1 MDLSHEDSKAKTEST
16 AQAADWNEHEHVSE
30 QVQRDAQRLVDQA
43 GSPGI
48 AKLAIEVIE
57 RKHGKSRSDGSD
69 GPNAIEDHSP

>member
-1 MDLSHEDSKAKTEST
+1 MDSSHEDSKAKRKST

-30 QVQRDAQRLVDQA
+30 QTQRDAQRLVDQA

-57 RKHGKSRSDGSD
+57 HKQGKSQTDGSD
-69 GPNAIEDHSP
+69 GPNASEEHSL

>member
-1 MDLSHEDSKAKTEST
+1 MDSSREDSKAKTKST

-30 QVQRDAQRLVDQA
+30 QTQRDAQRLVDQA

-57 RKHGKSRSDGSD
+57 HKQGKSQTDGSD
-69 GPNAIEDHSP
+69 GPNASEEHSS